1 MNRATPTYLHV
12 LRDFNRDVRLYLI
25 TTMLIG
31 LTVDGGVYT
40 VLFNLYLLRLGYG
53 PEFVGLINGAGM
65 LVFALICLPAGTF
78 GGRWGN
84 RRMMIVGLSLLVI
97 GCGLLPFAESRTENW
112 QAGWLFITWC
122 LAFIGFAMYFVNTAP
137 FAMKIAHQRERSHVF
152 SVQAA
157 LWSLAGFAGSLVG
170 GFLPSIFAIYLGVS
184 LDQAAP
190 YRYSLLAASLLLI
203 PSVLAIA
210 ATHEGPTQPIK
221 ERSVKGEASPL
232 RLIAFLTLI
241 RLLVVT
247 GVGTLF
253 TFFNVYMDAGL
264 HISTVHIGVLSAIG
278 RLLSIPTA
286 LIVPLLTARWGNGHT
301 AAWASLGTAIGM
313 LPLILISHWS
323 AAGLGFIGVLAL
335 TSIRYP
341 AFLVY
346 TMEVVS
352 PARRGTMSGAG
363 EMASGLSFSAMA
375 LGGGYIIKAFGYRSF
390 FLTGATL
397 TVIGTLSFLVHL
409 HLQRRQAVRKAI

>member
-12 LRDFNRDVRLYLI
+12 LRDFSPDVRLYLI

-53 PEFVGLINGAGM
+53 PEFVGLVNGTGM
-65 LVFALICLPAGTF
+65 LLFAFFCLPAGTLS
-78 GGRWGN
+78 GRLGN
-84 RRMMIVGLSLLVI
+84 RRMMIAGLSLLLL
-97 GCGLLPFAESRTENW
+97 GCGLLPFAELRTESW
-112 QAGWLFITWC
+112 QAAWLLVTWC
-122 LAFIGFAMYFVNTAP
+122 AAFIGFAMYFANTAP
-137 FAMKIAHQRERSHVF
+137 FVMKVTQQNERSHVF

-157 LWSLAGFAGSLVG
+157 VWSLAGFVGSLVG
-170 GFLPSIFAIYLGVS
+170 GFLPGVCARYLDVS

-190 YRYSLLAASLLLI
+190 YRYSLLLASLLLI
-203 PSVLAIA
+203 PTVLAIA
-210 ATHEGPTQPIK
+210 ATREPHAQPIT
-221 ERSVKGEASPL
+221 ERQTQRRTSPF
-232 RLIAFLTLI
+232 RLITFLTLV

-253 TFFNVYMDAGL
+253 IFFNVYMDAGL
-264 HISTVHIGVLSAIG
+264 QISTVHIGVLSAVG

-286 LIVPLLTARWGNGHT
+286 LIVPLLTRRWGTGRT
-301 AAWASLGTAIGM
+301 AAWASLGTAISM
-313 LPLILISHWS
+313 LPLILIPHWS

-341 AFLVY
+341 TFLVY

-375 LGGGYIIKAFGYRSF
+375 LVGGYIIESLGYRSL
-390 FLTGATL
+390 FLTGAIL
-397 TVIGTLSFLVHL
+397 TVVGTLSFLIHL
-409 HLQRRQAVRKAI
+409 RLRQR

>member
-53 PEFVGLINGAGM
+53 PEFVGLVNGSGM
-65 LVFALICLPAGTF
+65 LVFALCCLPAGTLS
-78 GGRWGN
+78 GRWGN
-84 RRMMIVGLSLLVI
+84 RRMMIVGLTLLLI
-97 GCGLLPFAESRTENW
+97 GCGLLPFAELRTGNW

-122 LAFIGFAMYFVNTAP
+122 FAFTGFAMYFVNTAP
-137 FAMKIAHQRERSHVF
+137 FVMTVTHQSERNHVF

-157 LWSLAGFAGSLVG
+157 LWSLAGFAGSLIG
-170 GFLPSIFAIYLGVS
+170 GFLPGLFAIYLGVS
-184 LDQAAP
+184 LDQPAP
-190 YRYSLLAASLLLI
+190 YRYSLLVASLLLI

-210 ATHEGPTQPIK
+210 ATRRGHAQPRK
-221 ERSVKGEASPL
+221 ERQAKGEASPL
-232 RLIAFLTLI
+232 RLIAFLTLV

-286 LIVPLLTARWGNGHT
+286 LIVPFLTVRWGSGRT
-301 AAWASLGTAIGM
+301 AAWASLGTAFSM
-313 LPLILISHWS
+313 LPLIFIAHWS
-323 AAGLGFIGVLAL
+323 AAGLGFIGTIAL

-346 TMEVVS
+346 TMERVS
-352 PARRGTMSGAG
+352 PGWRGTMSGAG

-375 LGGGYIIKAFGYRSF
+375 LGGGYIIEAFGYRSF
-390 FLTGATL
+390 FLTGASL
-397 TVIGTLSFLVHL
+397 TVVGTLSFLIHL
-409 HLQRRQAVRKAI
+409 RLQRR

>member
-1 MNRATPTYLHV
+1 MNRPTSTYLHV
-12 LRDFNRDVRLYLI
+12 LRDFNRNVHLYLI
-25 TTMLIG
+25 TTMLIA
-31 LTVDGGVYT
+31 LTVDGGIYT

-53 PEFVGLINGAGM
+53 PEFVGLVNGTGM
-65 LVFALICLPAGTF
+65 LAFALFCLPAGTLS
-78 GGRWGN
+78 GRWGN
-84 RRMMIVGLSLLVI
+84 RRLMIVGLTLLLI
-97 GCGLLPFAESRTENW
+97 GCGLLPFAELRTGNW
-112 QAGWLFITWC
+112 QAGWLVITWC
-122 LAFIGFAMYFVNTAP
+122 FAFIGFAMYFANTAP
-137 FAMKIAHQRERSHVF
+137 FVMKIAHQGERNHVF

-157 LWSLAGFAGSLVG
+157 LWSLAGFAGSLAG
-170 GFLPSIFAIYLGVS
+170 GFLPGIFAIYLGVS
-184 LDQAAP
+184 LDQPAP

-203 PSVLAIA
+203 PSVLAIV
-210 ATHEGPTQPIK
+210 ATREGPTQPIK
-221 ERSVKGEASPL
+221 ESQAKGEAAPL

-241 RLLVVT
+241 RLFVVT

-264 HISTVHIGVLSAIG
+264 HISTVHIGVLSAMG

-286 LIVPLLTARWGNGHT
+286 LIVPLLTARWGSGHI

-313 LPLILISHWS
+313 LPLILISHWT

-341 AFLVY
+341 TFLVY

-375 LGGGYIIKAFGYRSF
+375 LGGGYIIESLGYRSF
-390 FLTGATL
+390 FLTGASL
-397 TVIGTLSFLVHL
+397 TVIGTLSFLIHL
-409 HLQRRQAVRKAI
+409 RLQQRQHPA

>member
-1 MNRATPTYLHV
+1 MNRASTSYFHV
-12 LRDFNRDVRLYLI
+12 LRGFNRDVRLYLI

-122 LAFIGFAMYFVNTAP
+122 FAFIGFAMYFVNTAP
-137 FAMKIAHQRERSHVF
+137 FAMKIAHQRERNHVF

-210 ATHEGPTQPIK
+210 ATREGPTQPIK
-221 ERSVKGEASPL
+221 ERPVKGEASPL

-264 HISTVHIGVLSAIG
+264 HISTVHIGMLSAIG

-286 LIVPLLTARWGNGHT
+286 LIVPLLTQRWGNGHI

-390 FLTGATL
+390 FLTGASL
-397 TVIGTLSFLVHL
+397 TVIGTLSFLIHL
-409 HLQRRQAVRKAI
+409 HTRQR

>member
-12 LRDFNRDVRLYLI
+12 LRDFNRNVRLYLV

-53 PEFVGLINGAGM
+53 PEFVGLVNGSGM
-65 LVFALICLPAGTF
+65 LVFALCCLPAGTLS
-78 GGRWGN
+78 GRWGN
-84 RRMMIVGLSLLVI
+84 RRMMILGLTLLTI
-97 GCGLLPFAESRTENW
+97 GCGLLPFAELRTGNW
-112 QAGWLFITWC
+112 QAGWLFTTWC
-122 LAFIGFAMYFVNTAP
+122 FAFVGFAMYFVNTAP
-137 FAMKIAHQRERSHVF
+137 FVMTVTHQSERNHVF

-157 LWSLAGFAGSLVG
+157 VWSLAGFAGSLIG
-170 GFLPSIFAIYLGVS
+170 GFLPGLFAVHLGVS

-190 YRYSLLAASLLLI
+190 YRYSLLVASLLLI
-203 PSVLAIA
+203 PSVLAIVG
-210 ATHEGPTQPIK
+210 THEGHTQPAK
-221 ERSVKGEASPL
+221 EREAKGEASPL
-232 RLIAFLTLI
+232 RLIAFLTLV

-264 HISTVHIGVLSAIG
+264 QISTVQIGVLSAVG

-286 LIVPLLTARWGNGHT
+286 LIVPLLTVRWGSGRT
-301 AAWASLGTAIGM
+301 AAWASLGTAFSM
-313 LPLILISHWS
+313 LPLAFIPHWG
-323 AAGLGFIGVLAL
+323 AAGLGYIGTIAL

-346 TMEVVS
+346 TMERVS
-352 PARRGTMSGAG
+352 PGWRGTMSGAG

-375 LGGGYIIKAFGYRSF
+375 LGGGYIIAAFGYRSF
-390 FLTGATL
+390 FLTGASL
-397 TVIGTLSFLVHL
+397 TVVGTLSFLIHL
-409 HLQRRQAVRKAI
+409 RLQRR

>member
-1 MNRATPTYLHV
+1 MNRASTSYFHV
-12 LRDFNRDVRLYLI
+12 LRGFNRDVRLYLI

-97 GCGLLPFAESRTENW
+97 GCGLLPFAESRAENW

-122 LAFIGFAMYFVNTAP
+122 FAFIGFAVYFVNTAP
-137 FAMKIAHQRERSHVF
+137 FAMKIAHQSERNHVF

-157 LWSLAGFAGSLVG
+157 AWSLAGFAGSLVG

-184 LDQAAP
+184 LDQPAP

-210 ATHEGPTQPIK
+210 ATREGPTQPIK
-221 ERSVKGEASPL
+221 ERPVKGEASPL
-232 RLIAFLTLI
+232 RLIALLTLI

-286 LIVPLLTARWGNGHT
+286 LIVPLLTQRWGNGHI

-323 AAGLGFIGVLAL
+323 AAGLGFIGALAL

-390 FLTGATL
+390 FLTGASL
-397 TVIGTLSFLVHL
+397 TVIGTLSFLIHL
-409 HLQRRQAVRKAI
+409 HTRQR

>member
-1 MNRATPTYLHV
+1 MNRASTSYFHI
-12 LRDFNRDVRLYLI
+12 LRGFNRDVRLYLI

-31 LTVDGGVYT
+31 LTVDGGIYT

-97 GCGLLPFAESRTENW
+97 GCGLLPFAESRAENW
-112 QAGWLFITWC
+112 QAGWLFIIWC
-122 LAFIGFAMYFVNTAP
+122 LAFTGFAMYFVNTAP

-210 ATHEGPTQPIK
+210 ATREGPTQPIK
-221 ERSVKGEASPL
+221 ERPVKGEASPV

-390 FLTGATL
+390 FLTGASL
-397 TVIGTLSFLVHL
+397 TVIGTLSFLIHL
-409 HLQRRQAVRKAI
+409 RLQRRQSAG

>member
-25 TTMLIG
+25 TTMIIG

-53 PEFVGLINGAGM
+53 PEFVGLVNGSGM
-65 LVFALICLPAGTF
+65 LVFALCCLPAGTLS
-78 GGRWGN
+78 GRLGN
-84 RRMMIVGLSLLVI
+84 RRMMIIGLTLLLI
-97 GCGLLPFAESRTENW
+97 GCGLLPFAELRTGNW
-112 QAGWLFITWC
+112 QAGWLFTTWC
-122 LAFIGFAMYFVNTAP
+122 FAFIGFAMYFVNTAP
-137 FAMKIAHQRERSHVF
+137 FVMTVTHQSERNHVF

-157 LWSLAGFAGSLVG
+157 VWSLAGFAGSLIG
-170 GFLPSIFAIYLGVS
+170 GFLPGLFAIYLGVS

-190 YRYSLLAASLLLI
+190 YRYSLLVASLLLI
-203 PSVLAIA
+203 PSVLAIV
-210 ATHEGPTQPIK
+210 ATREGHTQPIK
-221 ERSVKGEASPL
+221 ERQAAGEASPL
-232 RLIAFLTLI
+232 KLIAFLTLV

-264 HISTVHIGVLSAIG
+264 QISTVHIGVLSAVG

-286 LIVPLLTARWGNGHT
+286 LIVPLLTVRWGSGRT
-301 AAWASLGTAIGM
+301 AAWASLGTAFSM
-313 LPLILISHWS
+313 LPLIFISHWG
-323 AAGLGFIGVLAL
+323 AAGLGYIGTIAL

-346 TMEVVS
+346 TMERVS
-352 PARRGTMSGAG
+352 PGWRGTMSGAG

-375 LGGGYIIKAFGYRSF
+375 LGGGYIIEAFGYRSF
-390 FLTGATL
+390 FLTGASL
-397 TVIGTLSFLVHL
+397 TVVGTLSFLIHL
-409 HLQRRQAVRKAI
+409 RLQQR

>member
-1 MNRATPTYLHV
+1 MNRAAPTYLHV

-53 PEFVGLINGAGM
+53 PEFVGLVNGAGM
-65 LVFALICLPAGTF
+65 LVFALICLPAGTL

-97 GCGLLPFAESRTENW
+97 GCGLLPFAELRTGNW

-122 LAFIGFAMYFVNTAP
+122 FAFIGFAMYFVNTAP
-137 FAMKIAHQRERSHVF
+137 FAMKVTHQSERNHVF

-203 PSVLAIA
+203 PSVIAIV
-210 ATHEGPTQPIK
+210 ATREGHAQPTK
-221 ERSVKGEASPL
+221 ERQAKEEASPV

-286 LIVPLLTARWGNGHT
+286 LIVPLLTRRWGNGHT

-375 LGGGYIIKAFGYRSF
+375 LGGGYIIQSLGYRSF
-390 FLTGATL
+390 FLTGASL
-397 TVIGTLSFLVHL
+397 TVIGTLIFLIYL
-409 HLQRRQAVRKAI
+409 HTRQR

>member
-53 PEFVGLINGAGM
+53 PEFVGLVNGSGM
-65 LVFALICLPAGTF
+65 LVFALCCLPAGTF
-78 GGRWGN
+78 SGRLGN
-84 RRMMIVGLSLLVI
+84 RRMMIVGLTLLLI
-97 GCGLLPFAESRTENW
+97 GCGLLPFAELRTGNW

-122 LAFIGFAMYFVNTAP
+122 FAFTGFAMYFVNTAP
-137 FAMKIAHQRERSHVF
+137 FVMTVTHQSERNHVF
-152 SVQAA
+152 SMQAA
-157 LWSLAGFAGSLVG
+157 LWSLAGFAGSLIG
-170 GFLPSIFAIYLGVS
+170 GFLPGLFAIYLGVS

-190 YRYSLLAASLLLI
+190 YRYSLLVASLLLI
-203 PSVLAIA
+203 PSVLAIV
-210 ATHEGPTQPIK
+210 ATHEGHTQPIK
-221 ERSVKGEASPL
+221 ERQAKSEASPIK
-232 RLIAFLTLI
+232 LIAFLTLV

-264 HISTVHIGVLSAIG
+264 HISTVHIGVLSAVG

-286 LIVPLLTARWGNGHT
+286 LIVPLLTVRWGSGRT
-301 AAWASLGTAIGM
+301 AAWASLGTAFSM
-313 LPLILISHWS
+313 LPLIFISHWG
-323 AAGLGFIGVLAL
+323 AAGLGYIGTIAL

-346 TMEVVS
+346 TMERVS
-352 PARRGTMSGAG
+352 PGWRGTMSGAG

-375 LGGGYIIKAFGYRSF
+375 LGGGYIIEAFGYRSF
-390 FLTGATL
+390 FLTGASL
-397 TVIGTLSFLVHL
+397 TVVGTLSFLIHL
-409 HLQRRQAVRKAI
+409 RLQRRQAA

>member
-53 PEFVGLINGAGM
+53 PEFIGLVNGSGM
-65 LVFALICLPAGTF
+65 LVFALFCLPAGTLS
-78 GGRWGN
+78 GRLGN
-84 RRMMIVGLSLLVI
+84 RRMMIAGLTLLLI
-97 GCGLLPFAESRTENW
+97 GCGLLPFAEIHTGNW
-112 QAGWLFITWC
+112 RAGWLFITWC
-122 LAFIGFAMYFVNTAP
+122 FAFVGFAVYFVNTAP
-137 FAMKIAHQRERSHVF
+137 FAMKIAHQSERNHVF

-170 GFLPSIFAIYLGVS
+170 GFLPGIFAIYLGVS
-184 LDQAAP
+184 LDQPAP
-190 YRYSLLAASLLLI
+190 YRYSLLTAGLLLI
-203 PSVLAIA
+203 PSVLAIG
-210 ATHEGPTQPIK
+210 ATREGPTQPIT
-221 ERSVKGEASPL
+221 ERPAKGQASPL
-232 RLIAFLTLI
+232 RLIALLTLI

-286 LIVPLLTARWGNGHT
+286 LIVPLLTRRWGNGHT
-301 AAWASLGTAIGM
+301 AAWASLGTAVAM

-352 PARRGTMSGAG
+352 PAQRGTMSGAG

-390 FLTGATL
+390 FLTGASL
-397 TVIGTLSFLVHL
+397 TVIGTLSFLAHL
-409 HLQRRQAVRKAI
+409 RLRQRQSVG

>member
-1 MNRATPTYLHV
+1 MNRATPTYLDV
-12 LRDFNRDVRLYLI
+12 LRDFNRDVRLYLV

-53 PEFVGLINGAGM
+53 PEFVGLVNGSGM
-65 LVFALICLPAGTF
+65 LVFALCCLPAGTLS
-78 GGRWGN
+78 GRWGN
-84 RRMMIVGLSLLVI
+84 RRMMIVGLTLLTI
-97 GCGLLPFAESRTENW
+97 GCGLLPFAELHTGNW

-122 LAFIGFAMYFVNTAP
+122 FAFTGFAMYFVNTAP
-137 FAMKIAHQRERSHVF
+137 FVMTVTHQSERNHVF

-157 LWSLAGFAGSLVG
+157 VWSLAGFAGSLIG
-170 GFLPSIFAIYLGVS
+170 GFLPGLFAIYLGVS
-184 LDQAAP
+184 LDQPAP
-190 YRYSLLAASLLLI
+190 YRYSLLVASLLLI
-203 PSVLAIA
+203 PSVLAIVG
-210 ATHEGPTQPIK
+210 TREGHTQPIK
-221 ERSVKGEASPL
+221 ERQAKGETSPL
-232 RLIAFLTLI
+232 KLIAFLTLV

-264 HISTVHIGVLSAIG
+264 QISTVHIGVLSAVG

-286 LIVPLLTARWGNGHT
+286 LIVPLLTVRWGSGRT
-301 AAWASLGTAIGM
+301 AAWASLGTAFSM
-313 LPLILISHWS
+313 LPLALIPHWG
-323 AAGLGFIGVLAL
+323 AAGLGYIGTIAL

-346 TMEVVS
+346 TMERVS
-352 PARRGTMSGAG
+352 PGWRGTMSGAG

-375 LGGGYIIKAFGYRSF
+375 LGGGYIIAAFGYHSF
-390 FLTGATL
+390 FLTGASL
-397 TVIGTLSFLVHL
+397 TVLGTLSFLIHL
-409 HLQRRQAVRKAI
+409 RLQRR

>member
-1 MNRATPTYLHV
+1 MNRTVTSYLRI
-12 LRDFNRDVRLYLI
+12 LRDFNHDVRLYLI

-31 LTVDGGVYT
+31 FTVDGGVYT

-53 PEFVGLINGAGM
+53 PEYVGLINGVGM
-65 LVFALICLPAGTF
+65 MAFALFCLPAGTLS
-78 GGRWGN
+78 GRWGN
-84 RRMMIVGLSLLVI
+84 RRMMIAGLSLLSI
-97 GCGLLPFAESRTENW
+97 GCGLLLFAELHTVHWRD
-112 QAGWLFITWC
+112 AWLLITWC
-122 LAFIGFAMYFVNTAP
+122 IGFIGFAVYFVNTGP
-137 FAMKIAHQRERSHVF
+137 FVMQVAHQEERHHVF

-157 LWSLAGFAGSLVG
+157 VWSLAGFAGSLVG
-170 GFLPSIFAIYLGVS
+170 GFLPSIFAMYLGVS
-184 LDQAAP
+184 LDHPAP
-190 YRYSLLAASLLLI
+190 YRYSLLAAGLLLI
-203 PSVLAIA
+203 PAVLAIV
-210 ATHEGPTQPIK
+210 ATREIHTQPITEK
-221 ERSVKGEASPL
+221 RAKDGASPL
-232 RLIAFLTLI
+232 RLIAFLTVV

-253 TFFNVYMDAGL
+253 IFFNVYMDAGL
-264 HISTVHIGVLSAIG
+264 HISTAHIGVLSAIG

-286 LIVPLLTARWGNGHT
+286 LIVPFLTIRWGSGRT
-301 AAWASLGTAIGM
+301 AAWASLGTAISL
-313 LPLILISHWS
+313 LPIAFISHWG

-352 PARRGTMSGAG
+352 PAQRGTMSGAG

-375 LGGGYIIKAFGYRSF
+375 LGGGYIIEALGYRSL

-397 TVIGTLSFLVHL
+397 TVIGTLGLLIHL
-409 HLQRRQAVRKAI
+409 HTKQR

>member
-1 MNRATPTYLHV
+1 MNRATTTYLHI
-12 LRDFNRDVRLYLI
+12 LRNFNRDVRLYLI

-31 LTVDGGVYT
+31 ITVDGGVYT

-53 PEFVGLINGAGM
+53 PEFVGLVNGTGM
-65 LVFALICLPAGTF
+65 LVFALFCLPAGTLS
-78 GGRWGN
+78 GRWGN
-84 RRMMIVGLSLLVI
+84 RRMMIAGLTLLLI
-97 GCGLLPFAESRTENW
+97 GCGLLPFAELRTGNW
-112 QAGWLFITWC
+112 QAGWLLTTWC
-122 LAFIGFAMYFVNTAP
+122 FAFIGFAMYFVNTAP
-137 FAMKIAHQRERSHVF
+137 FVMKIIHQGERNYVF

-157 LWSLAGFAGSLVG
+157 LWSLSGFAGSLVG
-170 GFLPSIFAIYLGVS
+170 GFLPGIFAGYLGVS

-203 PSVLAIA
+203 PTVLAIVATREAHAQPA
-210 ATHEGPTQPIK
+210 AEKQTK
-221 ERSVKGEASPL
+221 EEASPL
-232 RLIAFLTLI
+232 RLIALLTLI

-286 LIVPLLTARWGNGHT
+286 LIVPLLTVRWGGGRT
-301 AAWASLGTAIGM
+301 AAWASLGTAISM

-323 AAGLGFIGVLAL
+323 AAGLSFIGVLAL

-346 TMEVVS
+346 TMEMV
-352 PARRGTMSGAG
+352 PPGWRGTMSRCRRDGI
-363 EMASGLSFSAMA
+363 
-375 LGGGYIIKAFGYRSF
+375 GG
-390 FLTGATL
+390 
-397 TVIGTLSFLVHL
+397 
-409 HLQRRQAVRKAI
+409 

>member
-122 LAFIGFAMYFVNTAP
+122 FAFIGFAMYFVNTAP
-137 FAMKIAHQRERSHVF
+137 FAMKIAHQRERNHVF

-190 YRYSLLAASLLLI
+190 YRYSLLVAGLLLI

-264 HISTVHIGVLSAIG
+264 HISTVHIGMLSAIG

-286 LIVPLLTARWGNGHT
+286 LIVPLLTQRWGNGHI

-352 PARRGTMSGAG
+352 PTRRGTMSGAG

-375 LGGGYIIKAFGYRSF
+375 LGGGYIIKAFGYRGF
-390 FLTGATL
+390 FLTGASL

-409 HLQRRQAVRKAI
+409 RIRQR

>member
-1 MNRATPTYLHV
+1 MNRASTSYFHV
-12 LRDFNRDVRLYLI
+12 LRGFNRDVRLYLI

-31 LTVDGGVYT
+31 LTVDGGIYT

-170 GFLPSIFAIYLGVS
+170 GFLPGIFAIYLGVS

-190 YRYSLLAASLLLI
+190 YRYSLLAAGLLLI

-210 ATHEGPTQPIK
+210 ATREGPTQPIQ

-286 LIVPLLTARWGNGHT
+286 LIVPLLTARWGNGHI

-390 FLTGATL
+390 FLTGASL

-409 HLQRRQAVRKAI
+409 RLQRRQSVG

>member
-12 LRDFNRDVRLYLI
+12 LRGFNRDVRLYLI

-31 LTVDGGVYT
+31 LTVDGGIYT

-122 LAFIGFAMYFVNTAP
+122 FAFIGFAVYFVNTAP
-137 FAMKIAHQRERSHVF
+137 FAMKIAHQRERNHVF

-157 LWSLAGFAGSLVG
+157 AWSLAGFAGSLVG
-170 GFLPSIFAIYLGVS
+170 GFLPGVFAIYLGVS
-184 LDQAAP
+184 LDQPAP

-210 ATHEGPTQPIK
+210 ATREGPTQPIK
-221 ERSVKGEASPL
+221 ERPVKGETSPL
-232 RLIAFLTLI
+232 RLIALLTLI

-264 HISTVHIGVLSAIG
+264 HISTAHIGVLSAIG

-286 LIVPLLTARWGNGHT
+286 LIVPLLTARWGNGRT

-390 FLTGATL
+390 FLTGASL

-409 HLQRRQAVRKAI
+409 RLQRRQSVG

>member
-1 MNRATPTYLHV
+1 MNRAAPTYLHV

-53 PEFVGLINGAGM
+53 PEFVGLVNGSGM
-65 LVFALICLPAGTF
+65 LVFALCCLPAGTLS
-78 GGRWGN
+78 GRWGV
-84 RRMMIVGLSLLVI
+84 RRMMIVGLTLLLI
-97 GCGLLPFAESRTENW
+97 GCGLLPFAELRTGNW
-112 QAGWLFITWC
+112 RAGWLFITWC
-122 LAFIGFAMYFVNTAP
+122 FAFIGFAMYFANTAP
-137 FAMKIAHQRERSHVF
+137 FVMTVTHQNERNHVF

-157 LWSLAGFAGSLVG
+157 LWSLAGFAGSLIG
-170 GFLPSIFAIYLGVS
+170 GFLPGFFAIYLGVS
-184 LDQAAP
+184 LDQPAP

-203 PSVLAIA
+203 PSVLAIV
-210 ATHEGPTQPIK
+210 ATREGHAQPIK
-221 ERSVKGEASPL
+221 ERQAKGEASPL
-232 RLIAFLTLI
+232 RLIAFLTLV

-264 HISTVHIGVLSAIG
+264 QISTVHIGVLSAVG

-286 LIVPLLTARWGNGHT
+286 LIVPLLTRRWGTGHT
-301 AAWASLGTAIGM
+301 AAWASLGTAISM

-341 AFLVY
+341 TFLVY
-346 TMEVVS
+346 TMEAVS

-375 LGGGYIIKAFGYRSF
+375 LGGGYIIEAFGYRSL
-390 FLTGATL
+390 FLTGASL
-397 TVIGTLSFLVHL
+397 TVVGTLSFLTHL
-409 HLQRRQAVRKAI
+409 RIRQQ

>member
-1 MNRATPTYLHV
+1 MNRATPTYLHI

-53 PEFVGLINGAGM
+53 PEFVGLVNGAGM
-65 LVFALICLPAGTF
+65 LVFALCCLPAGTLS
-78 GGRWGN
+78 GRWGN
-84 RRMMIVGLSLLVI
+84 RRMMIAGLSLLLI
-97 GCGLLPFAESRTENW
+97 GCGLLPFAEIHTGNW
-112 QAGWLFITWC
+112 RAGWLFITWC
-122 LAFIGFAMYFVNTAP
+122 FAFIGFAVYFVNTAP
-137 FAMKIAHQRERSHVF
+137 FAMKVAHQSERNHVF

-170 GFLPSIFAIYLGVS
+170 GFLPGIFAIYLGVS
-184 LDQAAP
+184 LDQPAP
-190 YRYSLLAASLLLI
+190 YRYSLLAAGLLLI

-210 ATHEGPTQPIK
+210 ATREGNTQPIK
-221 ERSVKGEASPL
+221 ERQAKGEPSPL

-286 LIVPLLTARWGNGHT
+286 LIVPLLTRRWGNGHT
-301 AAWASLGTAIGM
+301 AAWASLGTAIAM

-346 TMEVVS
+346 TMEVVP

-390 FLTGATL
+390 FLTGASL
-397 TVIGTLSFLVHL
+397 TVIGTLSFLIYL
-409 HLQRRQAVRKAI
+409 RLQRRQSVG

>member
-1 MNRATPTYLHV
+1 MNRAAPTYLHV
-12 LRDFNRDVRLYLI
+12 LRDFNRDVRLYLL

-53 PEFVGLINGAGM
+53 PEFVGLVNGAGM
-65 LVFALICLPAGTF
+65 LVFALICLPAGTL

-84 RRMMIVGLSLLVI
+84 RRMMIAGLSLLVI
-97 GCGLLPFAESRTENW
+97 GCGLLPFAELRTGNW

-122 LAFIGFAMYFVNTAP
+122 FAFIGFAMYFANTAP
-137 FAMKIAHQRERSHVF
+137 FAMKVTHQSERNHVF

-184 LDQAAP
+184 LHQAAP

-203 PSVLAIA
+203 PSVIAIV
-210 ATHEGPTQPIK
+210 ATHEGHAQPTK
-221 ERSVKGEASPL
+221 ERQAKAEASPV

-286 LIVPLLTARWGNGHT
+286 LIVPLLTRRWGNGRT

-313 LPLILISHWS
+313 LPLILFSHWS

-375 LGGGYIIKAFGYRSF
+375 LGGGYIIKSLGYRSF
-390 FLTGATL
+390 FLTGASL
-397 TVIGTLSFLVHL
+397 TVIGTLSFLIHL
-409 HLQRRQAVRKAI
+409 HTRQR

>member
-1 MNRATPTYLHV
+1 MNRATPTYLHI

-53 PEFVGLINGAGM
+53 PEFIGLVNGSGM
-65 LVFALICLPAGTF
+65 LIFALFCLPAGALS
-78 GGRWGN
+78 GRLGN
-84 RRMMIVGLSLLVI
+84 RRMMIAGLTLLLI
-97 GCGLLPFAESRTENW
+97 GCGLLPFTEIHTGNW
-112 QAGWLFITWC
+112 RAGWLFITWC
-122 LAFIGFAMYFVNTAP
+122 FAFIGFAIYFVNTAP
-137 FAMKIAHQRERSHVF
+137 FAMKVAHQSERSHVF

-157 LWSLAGFAGSLVG
+157 LWSLAGFAGSLIG
-170 GFLPSIFAIYLGVS
+170 GFLPGIFAIYLGVS

-210 ATHEGPTQPIK
+210 ATREGPTQATK
-221 ERSVKGEASPL
+221 ERPTKGQASPL
-232 RLIAFLTLI
+232 RLIALLTLI

-286 LIVPLLTARWGNGHT
+286 LIVPLLTRRWGNGHT
-301 AAWASLGTAIGM
+301 AAWASFGTAISM

-341 AFLVY
+341 TFLVY

-375 LGGGYIIKAFGYRSF
+375 LGGGYIIESLGYRSF
-390 FLTGATL
+390 FLTGASL
-397 TVIGTLSFLVHL
+397 TVIGTLSFLIHL
-409 HLQRRQAVRKAI
+409 HLQRRQSVG

>member
-1 MNRATPTYLHV
+1 MNRATSTYLHV
-12 LRDFNRDVRLYLI
+12 LRDFNRDVRLYLV

-53 PEFVGLINGAGM
+53 PEFVGLVNGSGM
-65 LVFALICLPAGTF
+65 LVFALCCLPAGTLS
-78 GGRWGN
+78 GRFGN
-84 RRMMIVGLSLLVI
+84 RRMMILGLTLLTI
-97 GCGLLPFAESRTENW
+97 GCGLLPFTELHTGNW

-122 LAFIGFAMYFVNTAP
+122 FAFIGFAMYFVNTAP
-137 FAMKIAHQRERSHVF
+137 FVMTVTHQSERNHVF

-157 LWSLAGFAGSLVG
+157 VWSLAGFAGSLIG
-170 GFLPSIFAIYLGVS
+170 GFLPGFFATYLGAS

-190 YRYSLLAASLLLI
+190 YRYSLLVASLLLI
-203 PSVLAIA
+203 PSVLAIVG
-210 ATHEGPTQPIK
+210 THEGHPQPIK
-221 ERSVKGEASPL
+221 ERQAKGETSPL
-232 RLIAFLTLI
+232 RLIAFLTLV

-264 HISTVHIGVLSAIG
+264 QISTVHIGVLSAVG

-286 LIVPLLTARWGNGHT
+286 LIVPLLTVRWGSGRT
-301 AAWASLGTAIGM
+301 AAWASLGTAFSM
-313 LPLILISHWS
+313 LPLALISHWG
-323 AAGLGFIGVLAL
+323 AAGLGYIGTIAL

-346 TMEVVS
+346 TMERVS
-352 PARRGTMSGAG
+352 PGWRGTMSGAG

-375 LGGGYIIKAFGYRSF
+375 LGGGYIIAAFGYRSF
-390 FLTGATL
+390 FLTGASL
-397 TVIGTLSFLVHL
+397 TVVGTLSFLIHL
-409 HLQRRQAVRKAI
+409 RLQRR

>member
-122 LAFIGFAMYFVNTAP
+122 FAFIGFAMYFVNTAP
-137 FAMKIAHQRERSHVF
+137 FAMKIAHQRERNHVF

-210 ATHEGPTQPIK
+210 ATREGPTQPIK
-221 ERSVKGEASPL
+221 ERPVKGEASPL

-286 LIVPLLTARWGNGHT
+286 LIVPLLTA
-301 AAWASLGTAIGM
+301 
-313 LPLILISHWS
+313 
-323 AAGLGFIGVLAL
+323 
-335 TSIRYP
+335 
-341 AFLVY
+341 
-346 TMEVVS
+346 
-352 PARRGTMSGAG
+352 
-363 EMASGLSFSAMA
+363 
-375 LGGGYIIKAFGYRSF
+375 
-390 FLTGATL
+390 
-397 TVIGTLSFLVHL
+397 
-409 HLQRRQAVRKAI
+409 AVG

>member
-25 TTMLIG
+25 TTLIIG

-53 PEFVGLINGAGM
+53 PEFVGLVNGSGM
-65 LVFALICLPAGTF
+65 LVFALCCLPAGTLS
-78 GGRWGN
+78 GRLGN
-84 RRMMIVGLSLLVI
+84 RRMMILGLTLLLI
-97 GCGLLPFAESRTENW
+97 GCGLLPFAELRTGNW

-122 LAFIGFAMYFVNTAP
+122 FAFTGFAMYFVNTAP
-137 FAMKIAHQRERSHVF
+137 FVMTVTHQSERNHVF

-157 LWSLAGFAGSLVG
+157 LWSLAGFAGSLIG
-170 GFLPSIFAIYLGVS
+170 GFLPGLFAIYLGVS

-190 YRYSLLAASLLLI
+190 YRYSLLVASVLLI
-203 PSVLAIA
+203 PSVLAIV
-210 ATHEGPTQPIK
+210 ATRGGHPQPIK
-221 ERSVKGEASPL
+221 ERPTTGEASPL
-232 RLIAFLTLI
+232 KLIAFLTLV

-264 HISTVHIGVLSAIG
+264 QISTVHIGVVSAVG

-286 LIVPLLTARWGNGHT
+286 LIVPLLTVRWGSGRT
-301 AAWASLGTAIGM
+301 AAWASLGTAFGM
-313 LPLILISHWS
+313 LPLIFIPHWG
-323 AAGLGFIGVLAL
+323 AAGLGYIGTIAL

-346 TMEVVS
+346 TMERVS
-352 PARRGTMSGAG
+352 PGWRGTMSGAG

-375 LGGGYIIKAFGYRSF
+375 LGGGYIIEAFGYPSF
-390 FLTGATL
+390 FLTGASL
-397 TVIGTLSFLVHL
+397 TVVGTLSFLIHL
-409 HLQRRQAVRKAI
+409 RLQQR

>member
-1 MNRATPTYLHV
+1 
-12 LRDFNRDVRLYLI
+12 
-25 TTMLIG
+25 
-31 LTVDGGVYT
+31 
-40 VLFNLYLLRLGYG
+40 
-53 PEFVGLINGAGM
+53 
-65 LVFALICLPAGTF
+65 
-78 GGRWGN
+78 
-84 RRMMIVGLSLLVI
+84 
-97 GCGLLPFAESRTENW
+97 
-112 QAGWLFITWC
+112 
-122 LAFIGFAMYFVNTAP
+122 MYFVNTAP
-137 FAMKIAHQRERSHVF
+137 FAMKVTHQSERNHVF

-190 YRYSLLAASLLLI
+190 YRYSLLAAGLLLI
-203 PSVLAIA
+203 PSVLAIG
-210 ATHEGPTQPIK
+210 ATREGNAQPIK
-221 ERSVKGEASPL
+221 ERQPKGEASPL
-232 RLIAFLTLI
+232 RLIVFLTLI

-286 LIVPLLTARWGNGHT
+286 LIVPLLTRRWGNGHT
-301 AAWASLGTAIGM
+301 AAWASLGTAIAM

-346 TMEVVS
+346 TMEVVP

-375 LGGGYIIKAFGYRSF
+375 LGGGYIIKSLGYRSF
-390 FLTGATL
+390 FLTGASL
-397 TVIGTLSFLVHL
+397 TVIGTLIFLIHL
-409 HLQRRQAVRKAI
+409 HARQR

>member
-40 VLFNLYLLRLGYG
+40 VLFNLYLLRLRYG
-53 PEFVGLINGAGM
+53 PEFIGLVNGSGM
-65 LVFALICLPAGTF
+65 LLFALFCLPAGTLS
-78 GGRWGN
+78 GRLGN
-84 RRMMIVGLSLLVI
+84 RRMMITGLSLLLI
-97 GCGLLPFAESRTENW
+97 GCGLLPFAELRTGSW

-122 LAFIGFAMYFVNTAP
+122 FAFIGFALYFVNTAP
-137 FAMKIAHQRERSHVF
+137 FVMKVAHQSERSHVF

-157 LWSLAGFAGSLVG
+157 LWSLAGFAGSLIG
-170 GFLPSIFAIYLGVS
+170 GFLPGIFAMYLGVS
-184 LDQAAP
+184 LNQPAP

-210 ATHEGPTQPIK
+210 ATRESHPQPTTERQTEGEP
-221 ERSVKGEASPL
+221 SPL

-253 TFFNVYMDAGL
+253 IFFNVYMDAGL

-286 LIVPLLTARWGNGHT
+286 LIVPLLTRQWGTGHT
-301 AAWASLGTAIGM
+301 AAWASLGTAISM

-341 AFLVY
+341 TFLVY

-375 LGGGYIIKAFGYRSF
+375 LGGGYIIEALGYRSL
-390 FLTGATL
+390 FLTGAIL
-397 TVIGTLSFLVHL
+397 TVVGTLSFLIHL
-409 HLQRRQAVRKAI
+409 RIRQR

>member
-53 PEFVGLINGAGM
+53 PEFVGLVNGAGM
-65 LVFALICLPAGTF
+65 LVFALCCLPAGTLS
-78 GGRWGN
+78 GRWGN
-84 RRMMIVGLSLLVI
+84 RRMMIAGLSLLLI
-97 GCGLLPFAESRTENW
+97 GCGLLPFAEIHTGNW
-112 QAGWLFITWC
+112 RAGWLFITWC
-122 LAFIGFAMYFVNTAP
+122 FAFIGFAVYFVNTAP
-137 FAMKIAHQRERSHVF
+137 FAMKVAHQSERNHVF

-170 GFLPSIFAIYLGVS
+170 GFLPGIFAIYLGVS
-184 LDQAAP
+184 LDQPAP
-190 YRYSLLAASLLLI
+190 YRYSLLAAGLLLI

-210 ATHEGPTQPIK
+210 ATREGNTQPIK
-221 ERSVKGEASPL
+221 ERQAKGEPSPL

-286 LIVPLLTARWGNGHT
+286 LIVPLLTRRWGNGHT
-301 AAWASLGTAIGM
+301 AAWASLGTAIAM

-346 TMEVVS
+346 TMEVVP

-390 FLTGATL
+390 FLTGASL
-397 TVIGTLSFLVHL
+397 TVIGTLSFLIYL
-409 HLQRRQAVRKAI
+409 RLQRRQSVG

>member
-122 LAFIGFAMYFVNTAP
+122 FAFIGFAMYFVNTAP
-137 FAMKIAHQRERSHVF
+137 FAMKIAHQRERNHVF

-210 ATHEGPTQPIK
+210 ATCEGPTQPIK
-221 ERSVKGEASPL
+221 ERPVKGEASPL

-286 LIVPLLTARWGNGHT
+286 LIVPLLTARWGNGHI

-375 LGGGYIIKAFGYRSF
+375 LGGGYIIKAFGYHSF
-390 FLTGATL
+390 FLTGASL

-409 HLQRRQAVRKAI
+409 RLQRRQSVG

>member
-1 MNRATPTYLHV
+1 MNRAFPTYLHV

-53 PEFVGLINGAGM
+53 PEFVGLVNGTGM
-65 LVFALICLPAGTF
+65 LLFALFCLPAGTLS
-78 GGRWGN
+78 GRWGN
-84 RRMMIVGLSLLVI
+84 RRMMIAGLTLLLI
-97 GCGLLPFAESRTENW
+97 GCGLLPFAELRTENW
-112 QAGWLFITWC
+112 QAVWLLITWC
-122 LAFIGFAMYFVNTAP
+122 SAFIGFAMYFANTAP
-137 FAMKIAHQRERSHVF
+137 FVMKVTQRNERSHVF

-157 LWSLAGFAGSLVG
+157 LWSLAGFVGSLVG
-170 GFLPSIFAIYLGVS
+170 GFLPGICARYLGVS

-190 YRYSLLAASLLLI
+190 YRYSLLIASLLLI
-203 PSVLAIA
+203 PTVLTIV
-210 ATHEGPTQPIK
+210 ATREPHTQPVT
-221 ERSVKGEASPL
+221 ERQTETDGSPL
-232 RLIAFLTLI
+232 RLITFLTLV

-253 TFFNVYMDAGL
+253 IFFNVYMDAGL
-264 HISTVHIGVLSAIG
+264 QISTAYIGVLSATG
-278 RLLSIPTA
+278 RLFSIPTA
-286 LIVPLLTARWGNGHT
+286 LIVPLLTRRWGYGRT
-301 AAWASLGTAIGM
+301 AAWASLGTAISM
-313 LPLILISHWS
+313 SPLILISHWG

-341 AFLVY
+341 TFLIY
-346 TMEVVS
+346 TMEAVS

-375 LGGGYIIKAFGYRSF
+375 LGGGYIIEAFGYRSL
-390 FLTGATL
+390 FLTGASL
-397 TVIGTLSFLVHL
+397 TAIGTLSFLIHL
-409 HLQRRQAVRKAI
+409 YTKQR

>member
-1 MNRATPTYLHV
+1 MNRAAPTYLHV

-53 PEFVGLINGAGM
+53 PEFVGLVNGAGM

-97 GCGLLPFAESRTENW
+97 GCGLLPFAELRTGNW
-112 QAGWLFITWC
+112 RAGWLFITWC
-122 LAFIGFAMYFVNTAP
+122 FAFIGFAMYFVNTAP
-137 FAMKIAHQRERSHVF
+137 FAMKVTHQSERNHVF

-203 PSVLAIA
+203 PSVIAIV
-210 ATHEGPTQPIK
+210 ATHEGHAQPTK
-221 ERSVKGEASPL
+221 ERQAKEEASPV

-264 HISTVHIGVLSAIG
+264 HISTVHIGMLSAIG

-286 LIVPLLTARWGNGHT
+286 LIVPLLTARWGNGHI

-390 FLTGATL
+390 FLTGASL
-397 TVIGTLSFLVHL
+397 TVIGTLIFLIHL
-409 HLQRRQAVRKAI
+409 HARQR

>member
-1 MNRATPTYLHV
+1 MNRATPTYLDV
-12 LRDFNRDVRLYLI
+12 LRDFNRDVRLYLV

-53 PEFVGLINGAGM
+53 PEFVGLVNGSGM
-65 LVFALICLPAGTF
+65 LVFALCCLPAGTLS
-78 GGRWGN
+78 GRWGN
-84 RRMMIVGLSLLVI
+84 RRMMIVGLTLLTI
-97 GCGLLPFAESRTENW
+97 GCGLLPFAELHTGNW

-122 LAFIGFAMYFVNTAP
+122 FAFIGFAMYFVNTAP
-137 FAMKIAHQRERSHVF
+137 FVMTVIHQSERNHVF

-157 LWSLAGFAGSLVG
+157 VWSLAGFAGSLIG
-170 GFLPSIFAIYLGVS
+170 GFLPGLFAIYLGVS
-184 LDQAAP
+184 LDQPAP
-190 YRYSLLAASLLLI
+190 YRYSLLVASLLLI
-203 PSVLAIA
+203 PSVLAIVG
-210 ATHEGPTQPIK
+210 TREGHTQPIK
-221 ERSVKGEASPL
+221 ERQAKGEASPL
-232 RLIAFLTLI
+232 RLIAFLTLV

-264 HISTVHIGVLSAIG
+264 QISTVHIGVLSAVG

-286 LIVPLLTARWGNGHT
+286 LIVPLLTVRWGSGRT
-301 AAWASLGTAIGM
+301 AAWASLGTAFSM
-313 LPLILISHWS
+313 LPLALISHWG
-323 AAGLGFIGVLAL
+323 AAGLGYIGTIAL

-346 TMEVVS
+346 TMERVS
-352 PARRGTMSGAG
+352 PGWRGTMSGAG

-375 LGGGYIIKAFGYRSF
+375 LGGGYIIAAFGYRSF
-390 FLTGATL
+390 FLTGASL
-397 TVIGTLSFLVHL
+397 TVIGTLSFLIHL
-409 HLQRRQAVRKAI
+409 RLQRR

>member
-12 LRDFNRDVRLYLI
+12 LRGFNRDVRLYLI

-31 LTVDGGVYT
+31 LTVDGGIYT

-122 LAFIGFAMYFVNTAP
+122 FAFIGFAVYFVNTAP
-137 FAMKIAHQRERSHVF
+137 FAMKIAHQRERNHVF

-157 LWSLAGFAGSLVG
+157 AWSLAGFAGSLVG
-170 GFLPSIFAIYLGVS
+170 GFLPGVFAIYLGVS
-184 LDQAAP
+184 LDQPAP

-210 ATHEGPTQPIK
+210 ATREGPTQPIK
-221 ERSVKGEASPL
+221 ERPVKGETSPL
-232 RLIAFLTLI
+232 RLIALLTLI

-264 HISTVHIGVLSAIG
+264 HISTAHIGVLSAIG

-286 LIVPLLTARWGNGHT
+286 LIVPLLTARWGNGHI

-390 FLTGATL
+390 FLTGASL

-409 HLQRRQAVRKAI
+409 RLQRRQSVG

>member
-1 MNRATPTYLHV
+1 MNRAAPTYLHV

-53 PEFVGLINGAGM
+53 PEFVGLVNGAGM

-97 GCGLLPFAESRTENW
+97 GCGLLPFAELRTGNW
-112 QAGWLFITWC
+112 RAGWLFITWC
-122 LAFIGFAMYFVNTAP
+122 FAFIGFAMYFVNTAP
-137 FAMKIAHQRERSHVF
+137 FAMKVTHQSERNHVF

-203 PSVLAIA
+203 PSVLAIV
-210 ATHEGPTQPIK
+210 ATREGHAQPQK
-221 ERSVKGEASPL
+221 ERQAKAEPSPV

-264 HISTVHIGVLSAIG
+264 HISTVHIGMLSAIG

-286 LIVPLLTARWGNGHT
+286 LIVPLLTARWGNGHI

-375 LGGGYIIKAFGYRSF
+375 LGGGYIIKSLGYRSF
-390 FLTGATL
+390 FLTGASL
-397 TVIGTLSFLVHL
+397 TVIGTLIFLIHL
-409 HLQRRQAVRKAI
+409 HARQR

>member
-1 MNRATPTYLHV
+1 MNRAPPTYLHV
-12 LRDFNRDVRLYLI
+12 LRDFNRDVRLYLV

-53 PEFVGLINGAGM
+53 PEFVGLVNGSGM
-65 LVFALICLPAGTF
+65 LVFALCCLPAGTLS
-78 GGRWGN
+78 GRWGN
-84 RRMMIVGLSLLVI
+84 RRMMIVGLTLLTI
-97 GCGLLPFAESRTENW
+97 GCGLLPFAELRTGNW

-122 LAFIGFAMYFVNTAP
+122 FAFVGFAMYFVNTAP
-137 FAMKIAHQRERSHVF
+137 FVMTVTRQSERNHVF

-157 LWSLAGFAGSLVG
+157 VWSLAGFAGSLIG
-170 GFLPSIFAIYLGVS
+170 GFLPGLFAVYLGVS

-190 YRYSLLAASLLLI
+190 YRYSLLVASLLLI
-203 PSVLAIA
+203 PSILAIV
-210 ATHEGPTQPIK
+210 ATREGHTQPIK
-221 ERSVKGEASPL
+221 EREATGEASPL
-232 RLIAFLTLI
+232 RLIAFLTLV

-264 HISTVHIGVLSAIG
+264 QISTVHIGVLSAVG

-286 LIVPLLTARWGNGHT
+286 LIVPLLTVRWGSGRT
-301 AAWASLGTAIGM
+301 AAWASLGTAFSM
-313 LPLILISHWS
+313 LPLALISHWG
-323 AAGLGFIGVLAL
+323 AAGLGYIGTIAL

-346 TMEVVS
+346 TMERVS
-352 PARRGTMSGAG
+352 PGWRGTMSGAG

-375 LGGGYIIKAFGYRSF
+375 LGGGYIIEAFGYRSF
-390 FLTGATL
+390 FLTGASL
-397 TVIGTLSFLVHL
+397 TVVGTLSFLIHL
-409 HLQRRQAVRKAI
+409 RLQRR